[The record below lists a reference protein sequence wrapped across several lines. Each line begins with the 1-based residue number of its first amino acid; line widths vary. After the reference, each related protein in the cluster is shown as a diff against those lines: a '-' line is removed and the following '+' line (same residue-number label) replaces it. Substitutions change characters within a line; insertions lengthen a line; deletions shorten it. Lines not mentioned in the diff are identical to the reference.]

1 MNLNAE
7 NWKEFLLAD
16 YFDIVA
22 GKYHY
27 PDEYDVGNTPYISA
41 SSENN
46 GVAQKIDLVA
56 DFRGNC
62 IVTGKVG
69 CTAFY
74 QPDDFC
80 ATSDVNIFYPKFNLN
95 EKIGLFIVAVINFN
109 ENYKWGYGR
118 QCRVG
123 DSKEIVVK
131 LPATADGS
139 PDWDFMEQYIKSL
152 NHKPLTTQNSHHQHS
167 LNIDSWQ
174 KFSVRDLFEVKY
186 GINMELNACVLAEDG
201 DCSAI
206 NFVAHTE
213 DNNGVSAKVYPVE
226 GKIPQPAGII
236 TCAGGGSV
244 LSTFLQE
251 KPFYS
256 GRDLYLLIPKYSMG
270 KAAKLFIITI
280 IKANKYRYSYGRQA
294 NVTLPYLELLLP
306 TTSEGKPDFE
316 FMENYIKSLPY
327 GDRI

>member
-1 MNLNAE
+1 MKLKTE

-27 PDEYDVGNTPYISA
+27 PNEYDIGNTPYISA
-41 SSENN
+41 SNENN

-95 EKIGLFIVAVINFN
+95 EKIALFIVTIINFN

-123 DSKEIVVK
+123 DSKEIVIK
-131 LPATADGS
+131 LPAKDDDT

-152 NHKPLTTQNSHHQHS
+152 NREPLATAN
-167 LNIDSWQ
+167 
-174 KFSVRDLFEVKY
+174 R
-186 GINMELNACVLAEDG
+186 
-201 DCSAI
+201 
-206 NFVAHTE
+206 
-213 DNNGVSAKVYPVE
+213 
-226 GKIPQPAGII
+226 
-236 TCAGGGSV
+236 GGGA
-244 LSTFLQE
+244 
-251 KPFYS
+251 Y
-256 GRDLYLLIPKYSMG
+256 YLLLALILG
-270 KAAKLFIITI
+270 KSFSWGICSKL
-280 IKANKYRYSYGRQA
+280 KKEND
-294 NVTLPYLELLLP
+294 LLR
-306 TTSEGKPDFE
+306 
-316 FMENYIKSLPY
+316 MIKSKETRHTLAQS
-327 GDRI
+327 ILITA

>member
-1 MNLNAE
+1 MKLKTE

-27 PDEYDVGNTPYISA
+27 PNEYDIGNTPYISA
-41 SSENN
+41 SNENN

-95 EKIGLFIVAVINFN
+95 EKIALFIVTIINFN

-123 DSKEIVVK
+123 DSKEIVIK
-131 LPATADGS
+131 LPAKDDDTT
-139 PDWDFMEQYIKSL
+139 DWDFMEQYNKSL
-152 NHKPLTTQNSHHQHS
+152 NREPLATANRGGCVLLTHGFNSWKEFQ
-167 LNIDSWQ
+167 LG
-174 KFSVRDLFEVKY
+174 DLFEVKKGKRLTSDDQIEGNTPY
-186 GINMELNACVLAEDG
+186 IG
-201 DCSAI
+201 AI
-206 NFVAHTE
+206 
-213 DNNGVSAKVYPVE
+213 DSNNGVANYIGQEAIHE
-226 GKIPQPAGII
+226 GNTISLSYN
-236 TCAGGGSV
+236 GSV
-244 LSTFLQE
+244 GEAFYQP
-251 KPFYS
+251 KPFWAT
-256 GRDLYLLIPKYSMG
+256 DDVNVLYFK
-270 KAAKLFIITI
+270 K
-280 IKANKYRYSYGRQA
+280 
-294 NVTLPYLELLLP
+294 
-306 TTSEGKPDFE
+306 
-316 FMENYIKSLPY
+316 ENERRNAVLGFGFGGLAEKRS
-327 GDRI
+327 